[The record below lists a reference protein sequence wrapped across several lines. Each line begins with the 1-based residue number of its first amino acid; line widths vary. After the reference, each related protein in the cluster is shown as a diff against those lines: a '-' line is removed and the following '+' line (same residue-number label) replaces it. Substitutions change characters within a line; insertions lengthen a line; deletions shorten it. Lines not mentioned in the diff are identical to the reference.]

1 MTILDKLWAART
13 TLFKTRRKPPQDL
26 VVVDFDAAAVRCVR
40 LQLGGGEMGVAAT
53 DILPAVDIGDEAQVK
68 AFELPKSM
76 ASRYVAICIPG
87 YDAIVKLLNLPG
99 ALEDQGEE
107 QIREHMGVEGGSYR
121 FGYRIVSQTHSETRL
136 LTVAIPESQVQAACA
151 IFPAGLPVPVTVEL
165 GGLAVMSAF
174 LHGPGQPMQDEAIGV
189 IEFGSRVTYF
199 AFFKKHELILIRK
212 FDFGHFN
219 LLDRIEKSM
228 GFDRQTAQDVVVDRS
243 FDISQLVKD
252 LADPFIKQ
260 LVISKHFVE
269 RRENCHVSKIY
280 VADDPRVS
288 RDWLNEIK
296 EALGLDAS
304 AWQPFE
310 GVKLLPGA
318 LPEKFEK
325 CRSQFAAAMGAA
337 YAMVEEGLVG
347 PGG

>member
-1 MTILDKLWAART
+1 MDVINQLLAVRQMFRT
-13 TLFKTRRKPPQDL
+13 QRKTPQDL

-40 LQLGGGEMGVAAT
+40 LKLGGSEIVVTAT
-53 DILPAVDIGDEAQVK
+53 DILPAVDISDEAQIK

-76 ASRYVAICIPG
+76 ASRYVAVCIPG

-99 ALEDQGEE
+99 AFDDQVEE
-107 QIREHMGVEGGSYR
+107 QIREHMGVEEGSYR

-136 LTVAIPESQVQAACA
+136 LTVAIMESQVQAACA
-151 IFPAGLPVPVTVEL
+151 IFPSGLPVPVTVEL

-174 LHGPGQPMQDEAIGV
+174 LHGPGKTVQDEAIGV

-199 AFFKKHELILIRK
+199 AFFKKLELILIRK

-243 FDISQLVKD
+243 FDISHLVKD

-269 RRENCHVSKIY
+269 RRENCHISKIY

-296 EALGLDAS
+296 VALGLDAS
-304 AWQPFE
+304 MWHPFE
-310 GVKLLPGA
+310 GVKLMPGA
-318 LPEKFEK
+318 LPEKLEK

-337 YAMVEEGLVG
+337 YAMSEEGMVG

>member
-1 MTILDKLWAART
+1 MTIFDQLSAVRKVFRT
-13 TLFKTRRKPPQDL
+13 QRKPPQDL

-40 LQLGGGEMGVAAT
+40 LKLGGSEIVVTAT
-53 DILPAVDIGDEAQVK
+53 DILPAVDISDEAQVK
-68 AFELPKSM
+68 AFELPKNM
-76 ASRYVAICIPG
+76 ASRYIAICIPG

-99 ALEDQGEE
+99 ALDGQFEE
-107 QIREHMGVEGGSYR
+107 QIREHMGVEEGSYR

-151 IFPAGLPVPVTVEL
+151 IFPSGLPVPVTVEL
-165 GGLAVMSAF
+165 GGLAVMSSF
-174 LHGPGQPMQDEAIGV
+174 LHGPGKTVQDEAIGV
-189 IEFGSRVTYF
+189 VEFGSRVTYF
-199 AFFKKHELILIRK
+199 AFFKKLELILIRK

-252 LADPFIKQ
+252 LADPFVKQ

-269 RRENCHVSKIY
+269 RRENCHISKIY

-296 EALGLDAS
+296 AALGLDAS
-304 AWQPFE
+304 TWHPFE
-310 GVKLLPGA
+310 GVKLMPDA
-318 LPEKFEK
+318 LPQKFEK

-337 YAMVEEGLVG
+337 MAMSEEGLIG

>member
-1 MTILDKLWAART
+1 MFRT
-13 TLFKTRRKPPQDL
+13 QRKPPQDL
-26 VVVDFDAAAVRCVR
+26 VAVDFDADAVRCVR
-40 LQLGGGEMGVAAT
+40 LKLSGAEVIVAAT
-53 DILPAVDIGDEAQVK
+53 DILPAVDIGDETQAK

-99 ALEDQGEE
+99 ALTGQVEE
-107 QIREHMGVEGGSYR
+107 QIREHMGVEEVPYR
-121 FGYRIVSQTHSETRL
+121 FGYRIISQTHSETRL

-151 IFPAGLPVPVTVEL
+151 IFPSGLPVPVTVEL

-174 LHGPGQPMQDEAIGV
+174 LHGPGQTVQDEAVGV

-199 AFFKKHELILIRK
+199 AFFKKCELILIRK
-212 FDFGHFN
+212 FDFGHFS

-228 GFDRQTAQDVVVDRS
+228 GVDRQTAQDIVVDRS

-269 RRENCHVSKIY
+269 RRENCHISKIF
-280 VADDPRVS
+280 VPDDPRVS

-296 EALGLDAS
+296 AALGLDAS
-304 AWQPFE
+304 TWHPFD
-310 GVKLLPGA
+310 GVKLMPEA
-318 LPEKFEK
+318 LPQKFEI
-325 CRSQFAAAMGAA
+325 CRSQFAAALGAA
-337 YAMVEEGLVG
+337 YAMSEEGLVG
-347 PGG
+347 PGA

>member
-1 MTILDKLWAART
+1 MTIFNQLWAARKMFRT
-13 TLFKTRRKPPQDL
+13 QRKPPQDL
-26 VVVDFDAAAVRCVR
+26 VVVDFDAAAVRCLR
-40 LQLGGGEMGVAAT
+40 LKLNGGEYAVTAT
-53 DILPAVDIGDEAQVK
+53 DILPAVDIGDADQVE

-76 ASRYVAICIPG
+76 ASRYVAVCIPG

-99 ALEDQGEE
+99 AIDGHVEA
-107 QIREHMGVEGGSYR
+107 QIREHMGVEEGAYR

-151 IFPAGLPVPVTVEL
+151 IFPSGLPVPVTVEL

-174 LHGPGQPMQDEAIGV
+174 MHGPGKTAQDEAVGV

-199 AFFKKHELILIRK
+199 AFFKKLELILIRK

-243 FDISQLVKD
+243 FDISHLVKD

-269 RRENCHVSKIY
+269 RRENCRISKIY
-280 VADDPRVS
+280 VSDDPRIS

-296 EALGLDAS
+296 LALGLDADT
-304 AWQPFE
+304 WQPFD
-310 GVKLLPGA
+310 GVKLMPDA
-318 LPEKFEK
+318 LPQKFEK

-337 YAMVEEGLVG
+337 LAMSEEGLVG
-347 PGG
+347 PGA

>member
-1 MTILDKLWAART
+1 M
-13 TLFKTRRKPPQDL
+13 FKTQRKLPQDL

-40 LQLGGGEMGVAAT
+40 LKLGGSEIAVTAT
-53 DILPAVDIGDEAQVK
+53 DILPAVDISDEAQAK
-68 AFELPKSM
+68 AFELPKNM
-76 ASRYVAICIPG
+76 ISRYIAICIPG

-99 ALEDQGEE
+99 ILDGQIEE
-107 QIREHMGVEGGSYR
+107 QIREHMGVEDGSYR

-136 LTVAIPESQVQAACA
+136 LTVAMPESQVQAACA
-151 IFPAGLPVPVTVEL
+151 IFPSGLPVPVSVEL
-165 GGLAVMSAF
+165 GGLAVMSSF
-174 LHGPGQPMQDEAIGV
+174 LHGPGKTVQDEAVGV

-199 AFFKKHELILIRK
+199 SFFKKLELILIRK
-212 FDFGHFN
+212 FDFGHFT

-228 GFDRQTAQDVVVDRS
+228 GVDRQTAQNIVVDRS

-269 RRENCHVSKIY
+269 RRENCHITKIF
-280 VADDPRVS
+280 VPDDPRVS

-296 EALGLDAS
+296 AALGLDAGT
-304 AWQPFE
+304 WHPFE
-310 GVKLLPGA
+310 GVKLMPDA
-318 LPEKFEK
+318 LPQKSEK

-337 YAMVEEGLVG
+337 FSMSEEGLVG

>member
-1 MTILDKLWAART
+1 MTIINQLWAARNMFRT
-13 TLFKTRRKPPQDL
+13 QRKPPQDL
-26 VVVDFDAAAVRCVR
+26 VAVDFDADAVRCVR
-40 LQLGGGEMGVAAT
+40 LKLSGAEVIVAAT
-53 DILPAVDIGDEAQVK
+53 DILPAVDIGDETQAK

-99 ALEDQGEE
+99 ALTGQVEE
-107 QIREHMGVEGGSYR
+107 QIREHMGVEEVPYR
-121 FGYRIVSQTHSETRL
+121 FGYRIISQTHSETRL

-151 IFPAGLPVPVTVEL
+151 IFPSGLPVPVTVEL

-174 LHGPGQPMQDEAIGV
+174 LHGPGQTVQDEAVGV

-199 AFFKKHELILIRK
+199 AFFKKCELILIRK
-212 FDFGHFN
+212 FDFGHFS

-228 GFDRQTAQDVVVDRS
+228 GVDRQTAQDIVVDRS

-269 RRENCHVSKIY
+269 RRENCHISKIF
-280 VADDPRVS
+280 VPDDPRVS

-296 EALGLDAS
+296 AALGLDAS
-304 AWQPFE
+304 TWHPFD
-310 GVKLLPGA
+310 GVKLMPEA
-318 LPEKFEK
+318 LPQKFEI
-325 CRSQFAAAMGAA
+325 CRSQFAAALGAA
-337 YAMVEEGLVG
+337 YAMSEEGLVG
-347 PGG
+347 PGA

>member
-1 MTILDKLWAART
+1 MTIINQLWAARNMFRT
-13 TLFKTRRKPPQDL
+13 QRKPPQDL
-26 VVVDFDAAAVRCVR
+26 VAVDFDADAVRCVR
-40 LQLGGGEMGVAAT
+40 LKLSGAEVIVAAT
-53 DILPAVDIGDEAQVK
+53 DILPAVDIGDETQAK

-99 ALEDQGEE
+99 ALTGQVEE
-107 QIREHMGVEGGSYR
+107 QIREHMGVEEVSYR
-121 FGYRIVSQTHSETRL
+121 FGYRIISQTHSETRL

-151 IFPAGLPVPVTVEL
+151 IFPSGLPVPVTVEL

-174 LHGPGQPMQDEAIGV
+174 LHGPGQTVQDEAVGV

-199 AFFKKHELILIRK
+199 AFFKKCELILIRK
-212 FDFGHFN
+212 FDFGHFS

-228 GFDRQTAQDVVVDRS
+228 GVDRQTARDIVVDRS

-269 RRENCHVSKIY
+269 RRENCHISKIF
-280 VADDPRVS
+280 VPDDPRVS

-296 EALGLDAS
+296 AALGLDAS
-304 AWQPFE
+304 TWHPFD
-310 GVKLLPGA
+310 GVKLMPEA
-318 LPEKFEK
+318 LPQKFEI
-325 CRSQFAAAMGAA
+325 CRSQFAAALGAA
-337 YAMVEEGLVG
+337 YAMSEEGLVG
-347 PGG
+347 PGA

>member
-1 MTILDKLWAART
+1 MFRT
-13 TLFKTRRKPPQDL
+13 QRKPPQDM
-26 VVVDFDAAAVRCVR
+26 VVVDFDEAAVRCVR
-40 LQLGGGEMGVAAT
+40 LKLGGSEIVVTAA
-53 DILPAVDIGDEAQVK
+53 DILPAVDISDEVQIK
-68 AFELPKSM
+68 AFKLPKNL
-76 ASRYVAICIPG
+76 AARYVAICIPD

-99 ALEDQGEE
+99 SFEGQVEE
-107 QIREHMGVEGGSYR
+107 QIREHMGVEDGSYR
-121 FGYRIVSQTHSETRL
+121 LGYRIVSQTNSETRL
-136 LTVAIPESQVQAACA
+136 ITVAVPEAQVQAACA
-151 IFPAGLPVPVTVEL
+151 MFPSGLPVPATVEL
-165 GGLAVMSAF
+165 SGLAVMTSF
-174 LHGPGQPMQDEAIGV
+174 LNGPCKTVQDEAVGV

-199 AFFKKHELILIRK
+199 AFFKKLELIMIRK

-228 GFDRQTAQDVVVDRS
+228 GFDRQTALDVVVNRS

-269 RRENCHVSKIY
+269 RRENCHISKIY
-280 VADDPRVS
+280 VPDDPRVS

-296 EALGLDAS
+296 VALGLEAS
-304 AWQPFE
+304 TWHPFE
-310 GVKLLPGA
+310 GVRLMPDA
-318 LPEKFEK
+318 LPAKFEK

-337 YAMVEEGLVG
+337 LAMSEEGLVG

>member
-1 MTILDKLWAART
+1 MTIVNQLWAARKM
-13 TLFKTRRKPPQDL
+13 FQSQRKPPKDM

-40 LQLGGGEMGVAAT
+40 LKLGGGEIVVTAM
-53 DILPAVDIGDEAQVK
+53 DILPAVDISDAAQAQ
-68 AFELPKSM
+68 AFKLPKSM
-76 ASRYVAICIPG
+76 ASRHVAICIPG

-99 ALEDQGEE
+99 AFDGRVEE
-107 QIREHMGVEGGSYR
+107 QIREHMGVEGGAYR

-136 LTVAIPESQVQAACA
+136 LTVAIPEAQVQAACA
-151 IFPAGLPVPVTVEL
+151 IFPAGLPVPVSVEL
-165 GGLAVMSAF
+165 GGLAVMTSF
-174 LHGPGQPMQDEAIGV
+174 LHGPGKTMQNEAVGV

-199 AFFKKHELILIRK
+199 AFFKKLELILIRK

-228 GFDRQTAQDVVVDRS
+228 GFDRQTAQDIVVDRS
-243 FDISQLVKD
+243 FDISQLVKE

-269 RRENCHVSKIY
+269 RREDCHISKIY

-296 EALGLDAS
+296 VAMGVDAS
-304 AWQPFE
+304 TWHPFE
-310 GVKLLPGA
+310 GVKLMPDA
-318 LPEKFEK
+318 LPQKFEK
-325 CRSQFAAAMGAA
+325 CRPQFAAAMGAA
-337 YAMVEEGLVG
+337 YAMSEEGLVG
-347 PGG
+347 PGE